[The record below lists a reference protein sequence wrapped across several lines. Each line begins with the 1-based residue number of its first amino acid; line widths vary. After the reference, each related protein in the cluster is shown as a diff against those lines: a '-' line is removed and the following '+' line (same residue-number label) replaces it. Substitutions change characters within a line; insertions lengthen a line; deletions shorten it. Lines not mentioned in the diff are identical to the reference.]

1 MECNDVR
8 KGMRVVTAKV
18 RPETAGMSIKEE
30 FLKTRRPG
38 VVGIVGDMVAGHGGD
53 VWWVEHEGS
62 GDVGAYCFDEFEL
75 LAVKGF
81 EGITSKELSDELE
94 RRGVQLET
102 VNKLIEAERSA
113 KAWEDTAARYLENAE
128 FYSGILRDCYE
139 KLPEEMKRRARFND
153 EHEVGDEPILS
164 NLPDVVKFLGDLAYV
179 WIPGTL
185 SAQGAQAV
193 LDEVTTRLSKAGFGF
208 VADGTV
214 YGNGIFVHRLAVR
227 ENHEPTAKP
236 GDRLLP
242 TQQENP
248 DGLHG
253 RYWIRKADGR
263 LCDPDAIYFVLR
275 LDKGGSDPAHL
286 KAGRF
291 AARMYA
297 LHLQISKAAH
307 LEQLAK
313 ELSELCDKIDHDEQ
327 VDFPGFNVSELRDML
342 GNPLAFELA
351 VDYNA
356 GQEVQAEAFGADD
369 SAKWH
374 KERGAFMKSRADE
387 LEAKI

>member
-1 MECNDVR
+1 MESYLQAARELAAQCWGDDTTTGKIINEDVAEAFAQR
-8 KGMRVVTAKV
+8 LAAWMKTAADNSRRADEAEAK
-18 RPETAGMSIKEE
+18 ID
-30 FLKTRRPG
+30 FLKSNGLSVGVAKEAGKEPFLAYVIEPG
-38 VVGIVGDMVAGHGGD
+38 SALCDRETLSKLVDTEVA
-53 VWWVEHEGS
+53 
-62 GDVGAYCFDEFEL
+62 AKRFE
-75 LAVKGF
+75 
-81 EGITSKELSDELE
+81 D
-94 RRGVQLET
+94 
-102 VNKLIEAERSA
+102 
-113 KAWEDTAARYLENAE
+113 
-128 FYSGILRDCYE
+128 ILRACYE
-139 KLPEEMKRRARFND
+139 QLPEEMKRRARFND

-193 LDEVTTRLSKAGFGF
+193 LDEVTARLSKAGFGF

-227 ENHEPTAKP
+227 ETHEPTAKP
-236 GDRLLP
+236 GHRLLP

>member
-1 MECNDVR
+1 MIEDFLEGARELAAQCWTDEA
-8 KGMRVVTAKV
+8 TASKV
-18 RPETAGMSIKEE
+18 MDPELCEAFAHRLAAWMETAAQNQ
-30 FLKTRRPG
+30 R
-38 VVGIVGDMVAGHGGD
+38 
-53 VWWVEHEGS
+53 
-62 GDVGAYCFDEFEL
+62 
-75 LAVKGF
+75 
-81 EGITSKELSDELE
+81 
-94 RRGVQLET
+94 
-102 VNKLIEAERSA
+102 
-113 KAWEDTAARYLENAE
+113 NAD
-128 FYSGILRDCYE
+128 FWRGILQNCYE
-139 KLPEEMKRRARFND
+139 QLPEEMKRRARMND
-153 EHEVGDEPILS
+153 EREVTDEPFFS
-164 NLPDVVKFLGDLAYV
+164 NLPDVVKFLGDLAYI

-193 LDEVTTRLSKAGFGF
+193 LDEVTARLSKAGFGF

-227 ENHEPTAKP
+227 ETHEPTAKP
-236 GDRLLP
+236 GYRLLP

-313 ELSELCDKIDHDEQ
+313 ELSELCDKIDYDEQ
-327 VDFPGFNVSELRDML
+327 VDFQGFNVPELRDML

-356 GQEVQAEAFGADD
+356 GQEVQAEAFGAAD

-374 KERGAFMKSRADE
+374 KERGAFMQSRADE